1 MNWLLLLGSHTPS
14 GSIRAYMVVT
24 YRHVATCVAASLAV
38 DHLHLDT
45 CLVCI
50 TNRK

>member
-1 MNWLLLLGSHTPS
+1 MNWLLLLGSHTP
-14 GSIRAYMVVT
+14 IRAYMVVT

-38 DHLHLDT
+38 DHLHLET

-50 TNRK
+50 TNCN